1 MLQEEVLIGIVGHDK
16 RVVENPWADHA
27 IKTTVLSGAQHGRL
41 DKGIV
46 RDFKPSVESIVGQLV
61 VRGDVAVNL
70 VVVGFHLPLN
80 GQLLFSNLLVRSI
93 YE

>member
-1 MLQEEVLIGIVGHDK
+1 M
-16 RVVENPWADHA
+16 
-27 IKTTVLSGAQHGRL
+27 SGVQHGRY

-46 RDFKPSVESIVGQLV
+46 RDFKPTIESIIGQLA

-80 GQLLFSNLLVRSI
+80 GHLKVRNLLVRRI
-93 YE
+93 DE